1 MREGMFR
8 RKRNN
13 NHEANESQAIILWH
27 GTTMSRA
34 QSILRKGFRASGGK
48 SYGIFLTQRP
58 RTAFGYAESR
68 ARREKDEPALIMCMM
83 DLGKYKYRCSGN
95 VYNFKHDRISS
106 EVVLRISDTA
116 QIPQQDLF
124 NPIMTLS
131 FHSSCAAIAYWIN
144 SSGLSNGNH
153 IVADH
158 PAVIAVKQ
166 WLVSQAN
173 AGKSGVVP
181 DGEVLRIAVDFFSTF
196 S

>member
-1 MREGMFR
+1 MAALGRPEGTGWPF
-8 RKRNN
+8 
-13 NHEANESQAIILWH
+13 AWQH
-27 GTTMSRA
+27 GRVAEWRA
-34 QSILRKGFRASGGK
+34 ARATGK
-48 SYGIFLTQRP
+48 DHLVGRL
-58 RTAFGYAESR
+58 A
-68 ARREKDEPALIMCMM
+68 AR
-83 DLGKYKYRCSGN
+83 YRCSGN

-153 IVADH
+153 IEADH
-158 PAVIAVKQ
+158 QAVIAVKQ

-173 AGKSGVVP
+173 AGNSGVVP
-181 DGEVLRIAVDFFSTF
+181 DGEVLRIALDFIRPLSQ
-196 S
+196 SISK

>member
-1 MREGMFR
+1 MFK
-8 RKRNN
+8 RKRKSNQ
-13 NHEANESQAIILWH
+13 EANESQAIILWH

-58 RTAFGYAESR
+58 RTALGYAESR
-68 ARREKDEPALIMCMM
+68 ARSEKDEPALIMCLV
-83 DLGKYKYRCSGN
+83 DLSKYKYRRSGN
-95 VYNFKHDRISS
+95 IYNFKHDRIGS

-116 QIPQQDLF
+116 HIPQQNSF
-124 NPIMTLS
+124 NPGMTLS

-144 SSGLSNGNH
+144 SSPGLSAGNQ
-153 IVADH
+153 IGADH

-181 DGEVLRIAVDFFSTF
+181 DSEVLRIAVDFVSPL